1 MATLAAI
8 ARRTSV
14 SCHFGIR
21 NASKSTLI
29 VEAKVENDIENLMGL
44 IQGFTAAVP
53 AGTNIASA
61 AKTGTTSRSA
71 QPSRES
77 TGSVASRSRKK
88 LRTDAGDKV
97 CATARA
103 KPERE
108 SRAPG
113 ASMAGA
119 GASDHSPIRL

>member
-1 MATLAAI
+1 M

-21 NASKSTLI
+21 KANNSRLM

-44 IQGFTAAVP
+44 IQGFTAADP
-53 AGTNIASA
+53 AGINMASA
-61 AKTGTTSRSA
+61 AKIGTISRRA
-71 QPSRES
+71 QTRRER

-88 LRTDAGDKV
+88 QRTADGDSV

-103 KPERE
+103 KPET
-108 SRAPG
+108 
-113 ASMAGA
+113 
-119 GASDHSPIRL
+119 

>member
-8 ARRTSV
+8 ARRTTV

-21 NASKSTLI
+21 NASNSTLM

-53 AGTNIASA
+53 AGRNIAIA
-61 AKTGTTSRSA
+61 AKIGITSKSA
-71 QPSRES
+71 QPRRES
-77 TGSVASRSRKK
+77 TGSVASSSRKK
-88 LRTDAGDKV
+88 PRTDEGDKV

-103 KPERE
+103 RPER
-108 SRAPG
+108 
-113 ASMAGA
+113 
-119 GASDHSPIRL
+119 